1 MQAAKTSTFSVE
13 SLISKESFAESRT
26 DAGLGC
32 VTLPRERTRTSPTFT
47 SSISIPRPLS
57 LEAVSPGH
65 SSPFSQT
72 SQSPL
77 SSTGTFAISPH
88 NADHH
93 HTGVQRTDDS
103 TRTRR
108 YRTAFTREQLSRLE
122 KEFLRENYVSR
133 TRRSELASMLNLSE
147 TTIKIW
153 FQNRRMKAK
162 RRRMALGLKPV
173 QAFCPTRHL
182 SADAGHL
189 TSSHLYNGLHYVPWS
204 PYSSVSSPLWPHGVH
219 FLHCDPHYHPFS
231 VTPSG
236 TSSSTSSYRPP
247 STQGTCSHVWKLTE
261 Q

>member
-1 MQAAKTSTFSVE
+1 LYLLYDSTPCMCLQWHICFTFFS
-13 SLISKESFAESRT
+13 L
-26 DAGLGC
+26 
-32 VTLPRERTRTSPTFT
+32 
-47 SSISIPRPLS
+47 
-57 LEAVSPGH
+57 
-65 SSPFSQT
+65 
-72 SQSPL
+72 
-77 SSTGTFAISPH
+77 
-88 NADHH
+88 
-93 HTGVQRTDDS
+93 TGVQRTDDS

-261 Q
+261 QWLSACVICVFSHVVQTTLK

>member
-13 SLISKESFAESRT
+13 SLISKESFESRT
-26 DAGLGC
+26 DDHGC
-32 VTLPRERTRTSPTFT
+32 VALPRERTRTSPSFT
-47 SSISIPRPLS
+47 SSITIPRPLS
-57 LEAVSPGH
+57 LDAVSPGH
-65 SSPFSQT
+65 CSPFSQ
-72 SQSPL
+72 SSESPL
-77 SSTGTFAISPH
+77 SSTGAYSISPRSTEH
-88 NADHH
+88 Q
-93 HTGVQRTDDS
+93 TGVQRNDDS

-182 SADAGHL
+182 PGDGHL
-189 TSSHLYNGLHYVPWS
+189 SSSHLYNGLHYVPWS
-204 PYSSVSSPLWPHGVH
+204 PYSSVSGPLWPHGVH

-236 TSSSTSSYRPP
+236 TNVTSSYRSP
-247 STQGTCSHVWKLTE
+247 STQGNCSHVWKITD
-261 Q
+261 